1 MMRNHEHS
9 SHTHRRRKGL
19 GKIAVATLPAVLLAG
34 LLTITGPAGAQGGS
48 NGILMGETEPP
59 PSGDSDGPRDIAPG
73 ESLSTVRGTS
83 GNPVTRDDPFAL
95 ELQNVSDQT
104 LFAFI
109 EEQVCDGNQ
118 PEPLCSQPRLGGMAG
133 DFQFSGGGS
142 VAAQV
147 LELPAEPVVIAKLF
161 YDRTLVRRA
170 NGLRMFLEKFFGGPI
185 VRLPNC
191 DDDGSGPTTEC
202 YSARKLGSGD
212 QIVRVPLQFDPRIT
226 RG

>member
-1 MMRNHEHS
+1 MMSNHEHS

-34 LLTITGPAGAQGGS
+34 LLTITGPAGAQEGS
-48 NGILMGETEPP
+48 NGILMGEGE

-73 ESLSTVRGTS
+73 ESLSTVRGTA
-83 GNPVTRDDPFAL
+83 GNPVNRDDPFAL
-95 ELQNVSDQT
+95 ELQNVSDDT

-118 PEPLCSQPRLGGMAG
+118 PEPLCSQPRLGGKAG
-133 DFQFSGGGS
+133 YFRFSPSGGGS
-142 VAAQV
+142 VAAHV
-147 LELPAEPVVIAKLF
+147 LGLPAEPVVIARLF
-161 YDRTLVRRA
+161 YNRNLVRRA
-170 NGLRMFLEKFFGGPI
+170 DGIKIFFEKIFGGAV

-191 DDDGSGPTTEC
+191 DDDGDGPTTEC

-212 QIVRVPLQFDPRIT
+212 QVVRVPLQFDPRIT